1 MEAGQVSPAS
11 RERRQVAAFIDIVV
25 VFGSCFIL
33 SWIAHLANWQF
44 WIAFAVIWFLVEVP
58 PVATRGRS
66 IGHLVTSTRL
76 IATGSDRAPGWR
88 RAFVRW
94 LVLVPGVA
102 SNRFGAKFRHDG
114 WSDTSV
120 VLDPYGPAWA
130 YPLREGLGEDNVPID
145 PRWRA
150 RAQAL
155 EQLALEHPRRYRTQL
170 ALIAAGGYAFLVL
183 VAIVQFGIA
192 AVLVIHALDGG
203 AAMGYVSGLVLA
215 VLGLTT
221 LSTLWLER
229 SLPPGMPVTRDEA
242 PELFGTIDEL
252 RRRLDAPRIHV
263 IVLDPMANA
272 GLLQQPRFG
281 PFGPYRNVLV
291 VGVTLMR
298 ALAVD
303 EMRVILAHEIAHL
316 ERRHGR
322 VSAWVYRLRQA
333 YPRLLEHCEHKGWT
347 AIAAQ
352 LFFERYTPYFDLW
365 SLALARTHEFEADEL
380 AASVAGPQTF
390 AAALQRSEL
399 VWRLLDEKLEVPSEE
414 PPEEAAYH
422 PSHERR
428 LAAVG
433 AKRTPLPPVDVTAA
447 RALIPK
453 DLDDEL
459 IDLFELIEMAA
470 DLEAEDESVEPTL
483 TH

>member
-1 MEAGQVSPAS
+1 MAAGGVSPVS
-11 RERRQVAAFIDIVV
+11 RERRQVAACIDFVV

-33 SWIAHLANWQF
+33 SGLAHFTNWQF
-44 WIAFAVIWFLVEVP
+44 FIALGTIWFLVEVP
-58 PVATRGRS
+58 AVAIRGRS

-76 IATGSDRAPGWR
+76 IAAGSGRAPGWR
-88 RAFVRW
+88 RALVRW
-94 LVLVPGVA
+94 LVLVPGVVG
-102 SNRFGAKFRHDG
+102 NRFGPSFRHDG

-130 YPLREGLGEDNVPID
+130 YPLRDGDGEDIAD

-150 RAQAL
+150 RARAL
-155 EQLALEHPRRYRTQL
+155 EQLARQHPRRYRTQL
-170 ALIAAGGYAFLVL
+170 ALIATGGYVFVIL
-183 VAIVQFGIA
+183 VAAAQF
-192 AVLVIHALDGG
+192 ALATVFVVFALHGG

-221 LSTLWLER
+221 LSTLWLDR
-229 SLPPGMPVTRDEA
+229 SLPPGLPVARDEA
-242 PELFGTIDEL
+242 PELFAAIDEL

-263 IVLDPMANA
+263 IVLDPGANA
-272 GLLQQPRFG
+272 GLIQQSRFG

-291 VGVTLMR
+291 VGMTLMR

-303 EMRVILAHEIAHL
+303 EMRVILAHEVAHL

-365 SLALARTHEFEADEL
+365 SLALARTHEFEADRL
-380 AASVAGPQTF
+380 AASVAGPETF

-399 VWRLLDEKLEVPSEE
+399 VWRLLDEKLELTGFEE
-414 PPEEAAYH
+414 PEEAGHH
-422 PSHERR
+422 PSNERR
-428 LAAVG
+428 LAALG
-433 AKRTPLPPVDVTAA
+433 AKRAPLPLVDVTAA

-453 DLDDEL
+453 DLDNEL
-459 IDLFELIEMAA
+459 VDMFELIEMASE
-470 DLEAEDESVEPTL
+470 LEEEDEAVEPSVTL
-483 TH
+483 

>member
-1 MEAGQVSPAS
+1 MEGQVSPVS

-25 VFGSCFIL
+25 VFGSCFVL
-33 SWIAHLANWQF
+33 SWILHLTNWQF
-44 WIAFAVIWFLVEVP
+44 WIAFGVVWFLVEVP
-58 PVATRGRS
+58 TVAMRGRS
-66 IGHLVTSTRL
+66 IGHFVTSTRL
-76 IATGSDRAPGWR
+76 IATGTDRAPGLR
-88 RAFVRW
+88 RALVRW
-94 LVLVPGVA
+94 PVLVPGVA
-102 SNRFGAKFRHDG
+102 SNRFGAKFRHDR

-130 YPLREGLGEDNVPID
+130 YPLRPDDGSEGAEAD

-150 RAQAL
+150 RARAL
-155 EQLALEHPRRYRTQL
+155 EQLAREHPRRYRTRL
-170 ALIAAGGYAFLVL
+170 ALIAAGGYMFMIL
-183 VAIVQFGIA
+183 VAAAQFTFA
-192 AVLVIHALDGG
+192 TVFVITALHGG

-215 VLGLTT
+215 VVGLTT

-242 PELFGTIDEL
+242 PELLAAVDEL
-252 RRRLDAPRIHV
+252 RLRLDAPRIHV
-263 IVLDPMANA
+263 IVLDPSANA

-291 VGVTLMR
+291 VGMTLMR

-303 EMRVILAHEIAHL
+303 EMRVILTHEIAHL

-365 SLALARTHEFEADEL
+365 SLALARTHEFEADRL
-380 AASVAGPQTF
+380 AASVAGPQNF

-399 VWRLLDEKLEVPSEE
+399 VWRLLDLKLEVTEVE
-414 PPEEAAYH
+414 MPEEAEHH

-428 LAAVG
+428 LSAVG
-433 AKRTPLPPVDVTAA
+433 ATRSTLPPVDVTAA
-447 RALIPK
+447 RAWIPK
-453 DLDDEL
+453 DLDEEL
-459 IDLFELIEMAA
+459 VDMFELIEMAA
-470 DLEAEDESVEPTL
+470 EFEEEDAWPEPTV

>member
-1 MEAGQVSPAS
+1 MEGRQVSPAS
-11 RERRQVAAFIDIVV
+11 RERRQVAACIDLVI
-25 VFGSCFIL
+25 VFGSCFVVSGL
-33 SWIAHLANWQF
+33 AHIANSEFWLVLA
-44 WIAFAVIWFLVEVP
+44 IVWFLVEVP
-58 PVATRGRS
+58 TVAMRGRS
-66 IGHLVTSTRL
+66 IGHFVTSTRL
-76 IATGSDRAPGWR
+76 IAAGSDRAPGWR

-94 LVLVPGVA
+94 LVLVPGVVT
-102 SNRFGAKFRHDG
+102 NRFGAKFRHDR

-130 YPLREGLGEDNVPID
+130 YPLREGDDNSAPPD

-150 RAQAL
+150 RARAL
-155 EQLALEHPRRYRTQL
+155 EQLAREHPRRYRTQL
-170 ALIAAGGYAFLVL
+170 AFIAAGGYVFMIL
-183 VAIVQFGIA
+183 VAAAQFAIA
-192 AVLVIHALDGG
+192 TVFVVDALHGG
-203 AAMGYVSGLVLA
+203 GAMGYVSGFLLA
-215 VLGLTT
+215 VFGLTT
-221 LSTLWLER
+221 LSTLWLDR
-229 SLPPGMPVTRDEA
+229 SLPPGMPVARDDA
-242 PELFGTIDEL
+242 PELFAAVDQL
-252 RRRLDAPRIHV
+252 RDRLDAPRIHV
-263 IVLDPMANA
+263 IVLDPSANA

-291 VGVTLMR
+291 VGMTLMR
-298 ALAVD
+298 ALSLD
-303 EMRVILAHEIAHL
+303 EMRVILAHEVAHL

-365 SLALARTHEFEADEL
+365 SLALARTHEFEADRL

-399 VWRLLDEKLEVPSEE
+399 VWRLLDEKLDVAAVETF
-414 PPEEAAYH
+414 EEAECH

-428 LAAVG
+428 LSAVG
-433 AKRTPLPPVDVTAA
+433 AKRSTLPPVDVTAA
-447 RALIPK
+447 RAWIPK
-453 DLDDEL
+453 DLDEQL
-459 IDLFELIEMAA
+459 IDMFELIEMV
-470 DLEAEDESVEPTL
+470 AEIEEEDAWPEPTA